1 MKLTEK
7 LKKSNKKDEI
17 NEQVQDLNEET
28 DMELTDDGLDHV
40 SGGSGGF
47 YYDEETVRR

>member
-7 LKKSNKKDEI
+7 LKESNKKAEI

-28 DMELTDDGLDHV
+28 DSVDVYL
-40 SGGSGGF
+40 
-47 YYDEETVRR
+47 Y